1 MAIEESHVVLRTV
14 LETNGYITNEAKELG
29 GDLIG
34 VEVKGLRS
42 GVSP

>member
-1 MAIEESHVVLRTV
+1 M
-14 LETNGYITNEAKELG
+14 ETNEYVTNAAKKLG